1 MERLDL
7 RRLRRPVDVY
17 FVRHGES
24 EGNRKGKILGRMD
37 LGLSELGRD
46 HARAAGRFFAGE
58 LDGAAS
64 DPAVS
69 GASGEG
75 KGGARVYLATS
86 PLLRCRETTALI
98 RDEAELPEAEV
109 RQELIELDT
118 GIFSGKGL
126 GEIARDMPGAFATFR
141 VESWEAVEGA
151 EGIASLYSRAVKA
164 WELLVDRANGGADAV
179 IAVTHAG
186 FLQWL
191 LKASFAGPEQA
202 WMPVIKAANC
212 GIFHCHL
219 EPTWYGTAPATEAP
233 EAEKADGFFAEWRR
247 MNYIPYGG

>member
-17 FVRHGES
+17 LVRHGES
-24 EGNRKGKILGRMD
+24 EGNRNGKILGRMD
-37 LGLSELGRD
+37 LGLSELGEE
-46 HARAAGRFFAGE
+46 HARAAGRFFAAE
-58 LDGAAS
+58 LGTGS
-64 DPAVS
+64 DT
-69 GASGEG
+69 
-75 KGGARVYLATS
+75 GGPSLYLATS
-86 PLLRCRETTALI
+86 PLQRCRQTAARI
-98 RDEAELPEAEV
+98 REEAGLPEPEV
-109 RQELIELDT
+109 REEFLELDT
-118 GIFSGKGL
+118 GVFSGKGL
-126 GEIARDMPGAFATFR
+126 GEIAREMPEAFATFR

-164 WELLVDRANGGADAV
+164 WELLVDRANEGAHAV

-219 EPTWYGTAPATEAP
+219 EPTWYDPAGGDGPAGPATGP
-233 EAEKADGFFAEWRR
+233 EKADGFFAEWRK

>member
-1 MERLDL
+1 MKRLDL

-37 LGLSELGRD
+37 LELSELGRD

-58 LDGAAS
+58 LDGASS

-69 GASGEG
+69 GASAEEAQTSG
-75 KGGARVYLATS
+75 VYLATS
-86 PLLRCRETTALI
+86 PLRRCRETAALI
-98 RDEAELPEAEV
+98 REEAELPEAEV
-109 RQELIELDT
+109 REEFLELDT
-118 GIFSGKGL
+118 GVFSGKGL
-126 GEIARDMPGAFATFR
+126 GEIAREMPDAFATFR

-151 EGIASLYSRAVKA
+151 ESIASLYSRAVTA
-164 WELLVDRANGGADAV
+164 WEHLVDRANAGADTV

-219 EPTWYGTAPATEAP
+219 EPTWYGPATGP
-233 EAEKADGFFAEWRR
+233 ENADGFFAEWRK